1 MRRTK
6 YVLDTNIYIKANRD
20 RQWAQQL
27 VAFYETNLPF
37 TFLHSV
43 VVQELLLGAID
54 AAKLKQLQTSYFAP
68 FESRGRVI
76 TPSYTSWKRSG
87 EMIAR
92 LIEGKHVSPKNLSR
106 SFLNDA
112 LLAASCRD
120 RGVTLLTTNERDFKR
135 LREVEQFSFV
145 TPWPKG

>member
-20 RQWAQQL
+20 TQWAEQL
-27 VAFYETNLPF
+27 VAFYDTNLSF

-43 VVQELLLGAID
+43 VVQELLSGAID
-54 AAKLKQLQTSYFAP
+54 TAKLKQLQASYFAP
-68 FESRGRVI
+68 LESRGRVI
-76 TPSYTSWKRSG
+76 APSYTSWKRSG

-92 LIEGKHVSPKNLSR
+92 LIEGKHLRPKSLSR

-120 RGVTLLTTNERDFKR
+120 RGVTLVTTNERDFTR
-135 LREVEQFSFV
+135 LQEVERFKFV

>member
-68 FESRGRVI
+68 
-76 TPSYTSWKRSG
+76 
-87 EMIAR
+87 
-92 LIEGKHVSPKNLSR
+92 LSHAGGSLR
-106 SFLNDA
+106 QA
-112 LLAASCRD
+112 TLAGSAAVR
-120 RGVTLLTTNERDFKR
+120 
-135 LREVEQFSFV
+135 
-145 TPWPKG
+145 